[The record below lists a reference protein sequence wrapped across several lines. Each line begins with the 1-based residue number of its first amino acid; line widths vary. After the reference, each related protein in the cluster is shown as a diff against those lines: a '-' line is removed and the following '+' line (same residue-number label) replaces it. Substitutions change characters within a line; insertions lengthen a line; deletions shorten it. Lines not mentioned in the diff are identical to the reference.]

1 MASKNRMVLSAFNDQ
16 FSEFVDDLLTIFP
29 NNKDV
34 LAAKTSLGYLR
45 KLNPVIIIS
54 FWKGYI
60 IPRYAAQ
67 IEEGDCDFFLKKDY
81 SLDVG
86 QLTDNA
92 TSSEIISAINRIRTP
107 LSELSPTSLNMCVRY
122 LQNFT
127 KLAML
132 YEG

>member
-1 MASKNRMVLSAFNDQ
+1 MASKNRLILSAFNDQ
-16 FSEFVDDLLTIFP
+16 FTEFIADLVSIFP
-29 NNKDV
+29 GNKDIIS
-34 LAAKTSLGYLR
+34 AKTSLGYLR
-45 KLNPVIIIS
+45 KANPVIIIG

-60 IPRYAAQ
+60 IPRYSLQ
-67 IEEGDCDFFLKKDY
+67 IEQGDCDFFLKKDY
-81 SLDVG
+81 SLDLD

-92 TSSEIISAINRIRTP
+92 TSSEIISAINRIRAP
-107 LSELSPTSLNMCVRY
+107 LSELSEANLDKCVKY

>member
-1 MASKNRMVLSAFNDQ
+1 MASKNRLILSAFNDQ
-16 FSEFVDDLLTIFP
+16 FTEFVDDLLTIFP
-29 NNKDV
+29 GNKDISS
-34 LAAKTSLGYLR
+34 AKTSLGYLR
-45 KLNPVIIIS
+45 KMNPVIIIG

-60 IPRYAAQ
+60 LPRYSLQ

-81 SLDVG
+81 SLDLD
-86 QLTDNA
+86 QFTDNA
-92 TSSEIISAINRIRTP
+92 TSSEIISAINRIRAP
-107 LSELSPTSLNMCVRY
+107 LSELSQPNLDKCVRY